1 MKLNAHYNNDYIRD
15 EFSDL
20 VSYCDTYGYQIKIHD
35 GYGNKT
41 KYLRITADQLHQIMG
56 VLLHK

>member
-1 MKLNAHYNNDYIRD
+1 MTENDYIRD
-15 EFSDL
+15 EFSNL

-41 KYLRITADQLHQIMG
+41 KYLKITADQLHHIME
-56 VLLHK
+56 VILHK